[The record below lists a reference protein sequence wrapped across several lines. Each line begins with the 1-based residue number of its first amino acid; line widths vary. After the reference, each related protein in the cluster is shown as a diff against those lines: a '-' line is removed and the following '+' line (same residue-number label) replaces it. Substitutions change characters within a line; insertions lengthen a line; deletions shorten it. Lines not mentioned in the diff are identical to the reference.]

1 MTQNNL
7 TARWTEK
14 DKTRYGK
21 LSISHFP
28 GKMLDA
34 PQSLATM
41 NRYGVLL
48 TLLILLSGCLATP
61 IKPSAHK
68 MDQIRTMLVVPVE
81 SPPLEVIPD
90 PIETRFP
97 VYNQFQYQSM
107 PSSVYLEKTVYKNP
121 GGVLIAGLV
130 SKDDIMPIADIHQT
144 PASME
149 KIVSLEPTASLS
161 ENWTPTFILAQE
173 AVSQLDAGRI
183 KAILSKH
190 YYRLPI
196 ASEDRNANLGNWRDA
211 IEQWYNQNMPSID
224 YRQPG
229 LEQVDAVLEVGI
241 GTYRIFE
248 AQTSLQVLIKLI
260 DPNTWQVIGRI
271 SAKTLSVED
280 SPESLLYDE
289 AKRFKWLVA
298 EMGAQLVTQ
307 GLSGLGLPLKLSG
320 HPLTP

>member
-1 MTQNNL
+1 MTHNNL
-7 TARWTEK
+7 TACWTEK
-14 DKTRYGK
+14 AEMP
-21 LSISHFP
+21 ISRFP
-28 GKMLDA
+28 GKILEA
-34 PQSLATM
+34 LQSLATM

-48 TLLILLSGCLATP
+48 ILFLLLTGCTAAP

-68 MDQIRTMLVVPVE
+68 MDQIRTVLVVPVE

-144 PASME
+144 PASIE
-149 KIVSLEPTASLS
+149 KIAGLEPTASLS

-173 AVSQLDAGRI
+173 AVSQLNGERI
-183 KAILSKH
+183 NAILSKH
-190 YYRLPI
+190 YYHLPI
-196 ASEDRNANLGNWRDA
+196 ASGDRNANLGNWRSA
-211 IEQWYNQNMPSID
+211 VEQWYDQNMSSVD
-224 YRQPG
+224 YRQYD
-229 LEQVDAVLEVGI
+229 LEHVDAVLEVGI
-241 GTYRIFE
+241 QTYSIFN

-260 DPNTWQVIGRI
+260 DPDTRQVIGRI

-280 SPESLLYDE
+280 SPESLLNNE
-289 AKRFKWLVA
+289 AESFKRLVA
-298 EMGAQLVTQ
+298 DMGAQLVTQ
-307 GLSGLGLPLKLSG
+307 GLTDLGLPLKLSG
-320 HPLTP
+320 HPSTP

>member
-1 MTQNNL
+1 MTHNNL
-7 TARWTEK
+7 TAWWTEK
-14 DKTRYGK
+14 AEMP
-21 LSISHFP
+21 ISRFP

-34 PQSLATM
+34 LQSLATM

-48 TLLILLSGCLATP
+48 ILFLLLTGCTATP

-68 MDQIRTMLVVPVE
+68 MDQIRTVLVVPVE

-90 PIETRFP
+90 LIETRFP

-144 PASME
+144 PASM
-149 KIVSLEPTASLS
+149 KNIASLEPTASLS
-161 ENWTPTFILAQE
+161 ENWIPTFILARE
-173 AVSQLDAGRI
+173 AASQLNGERI
-183 KAILSKH
+183 KAMLSKH
-190 YYRLPI
+190 YYHLPI
-196 ASEDRNANLGNWRDA
+196 ASGDRNANLSNWRNA
-211 IEQWYNQNMPSID
+211 VEQWYEQNVSSVD
-224 YRQPG
+224 YRQHG
-229 LEQVDAVLEVGI
+229 LEHVDAVLEVGI
-241 GTYRIFE
+241 QTYNIFN
-248 AQTSLQVLIKLI
+248 AQTSLQVLVKLV
-260 DPNTWQVIGRI
+260 DPNTRQVIGRI

-280 SPESLLYDE
+280 SPESLLNNE
-289 AKRFKWLVA
+289 AERFKWLVA
-298 EMGAQLVTQ
+298 EMGAQLVTE